1 MSDSNWFKSATV
13 SYPFCI
19 VIGLDEPNLS
29 QSVQGIPLANHIE
42 VTGAPLLA
50 GQDQFS
56 VFFPC

>member
-1 MSDSNWFKSATV
+1 M
-13 SYPFCI
+13 
-19 VIGLDEPNLS
+19 IGLDEPNLS

-42 VTGAPLLA
+42 VTDAPLLA